1 MDLEGFNDALLAMDG
16 HIRQACLSRAPTERQ
31 AALLRSWKRLLSEVG
46 PFRMQALVH
55 AHDPALAGAQLTEET
70 MLGLLARAL
79 ELAEQSGVKRSDIV
93 ALVNRETVEHA
104 H

>member
-1 MDLEGFNDALLAMDG
+1 MNLDTFNDALLALDAQV
-16 HIRQACLSRAPTERQ
+16 RRNCLVRDPSERQ
-31 AALLRSWKRLLSEVG
+31 RDLLQAHKRLLAEVG

-55 AHDPALAGAQLTEET
+55 AHDPALANEETSTET

-79 ELAEQSGVKRSDIV
+79 ELADAAGVKRSDIV
-93 ALVNRETVEHA
+93 ALVNRETMEH